1 MTNSRQQRQITR
13 PLFWIFILLLITA
26 VSATF
31 GAIFGA
37 ITALL
42 APVEPEIISKA
53 LNSYEILTSTAKR
66 PDYRLTRPVNILVMG
81 VDRVPEAKPNSL
93 QNFNGRS
100 DTILL
105 IRVDPIDKSINLLS
119 IPRDTQVELPG
130 IGKTKISEANFQGG
144 QALTREAIAKILNN
158 PPIERYVRV
167 SSGAFRELV
176 ELLGGVDVFVPQPMN
191 YTDNAQRL
199 NINLGQGWQTLNGEQ
214 ADQFARFRNDGLGDI
229 GRIQRQQSLIQA
241 IWKRLSNA
249 ATLPRLPQIIRVM
262 QKYVDTNLSFEEILT
277 LGNFGLQLERE
288 NFKMVML
295 PGSSSSSEED
305 FRSYWIVDEI
315 GRDRVMSQFF
325 KLGNPDF
332 IQQERRRSQS
342 QTSRNTNN
350 PNLPRNLKISIQ
362 NASSNPKA
370 ATRLAGKL
378 LNQGF
383 DRVSVT
389 QDWPDKQR
397 YSQIIVQRGDLTAAE
412 ILKQTLGGGKI
423 EADSTGEISS
433 DLTIRVGEDW
443 ANR

>member
-1 MTNSRQQRQITR
+1 MTPLRQKPKLSQ
-13 PLFWIFILLLITA
+13 PLFWLFLLLFITSA
-26 VSATF
+26 SATF

-37 ITALL
+37 ITALI

-53 LNSYEILTSTAKR
+53 LNSYETLTTTPKR
-66 PDYRLTRPVNILVMG
+66 PEYRFTRPVNILVMG
-81 VDRVPEAKPNSL
+81 VDRVPEAKPNSS
-93 QNFNGRS
+93 QSFNGRS

-105 IRVDPIDKSINLLS
+105 IRIDPIDKSINLLS
-119 IPRDTQVELPG
+119 IPRDTQVEIPG
-130 IGKTKISEANFQGG
+130 IGQTKISEANAQGG
-144 QALTREAIAKILNN
+144 QALTTEAIAKILNQ

-167 SSGAFRELV
+167 SSGAFHELV
-176 ELLGGVDVFVPQPMN
+176 ELLGGVDVFVPKAMN
-191 YTDNAQRL
+191 YTDNAQKL

-214 ADQFARFRNDGLGDI
+214 AEQFARFRNDGLGDI

-295 PGSSSSSEED
+295 PGKSTASEAD
-305 FRSYWIVDEI
+305 FRSYWLIDEV

-325 KLGNPDF
+325 KLNHPDSTLT
-332 IQQERRRSQS
+332 ER
-342 QTSRNTNN
+342 SRNANDRR
-350 PNLPRNLKISIQ
+350 LPRDLKIFIQ
-362 NASSNPKA
+362 NASNNPKA
-370 ATRLAGKL
+370 ATRLAGTL
-378 LNQGF
+378 LDKGF
-383 DRVSVT
+383 DRVSVA

-397 YSQIIVQRGDLTAAE
+397 YSQIIVQGGDFAAAD
-412 ILKQTLGGGKI
+412 ILKRALGGGKI
-423 EADSTGEISS
+423 EANSTGEITS
-433 DLTIRVGEDW
+433 DLTIRIGEDW